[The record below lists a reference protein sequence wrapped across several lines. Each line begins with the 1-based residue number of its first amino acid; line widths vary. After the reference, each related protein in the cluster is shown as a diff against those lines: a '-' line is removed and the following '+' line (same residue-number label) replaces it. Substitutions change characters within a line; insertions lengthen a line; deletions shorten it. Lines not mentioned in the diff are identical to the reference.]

1 MASSTSLSEM
11 DFTCP
16 VCCDIFH
23 DPVVLLCGHSF
34 CEHCIQEW
42 WTQSRLKTCPVCQE
56 LFPMAQPARN
66 LALRNLSDAVR
77 QEKIQR
83 ANATSEEMCD
93 LHGEKLKLFCCYD
106 RQLVCVICRDAQKH
120 KKHNC
125 VPLDEAVGPCKA
137 QLKLSMVNLKTKL
150 GRFKAQKSKCD
161 KIAGHIK
168 WQAQQ
173 TEKTIKE
180 EFQKLYHFLQADEA
194 ARIEAVRKEA
204 KFKSVAIDIAIV
216 NLTADIASLS
226 DKLKAV
232 EMEMAADDLSF
243 MLNVK
248 SNIER
253 SQCKLPYP
261 EVPWGALIDEAKHLG
276 NLLFAVWQKMKNII
290 QYTPVT
296 LDPNT
301 GSSRVTISEHMTRCA
316 KSYKNQPL
324 PENPERTLCSDV
336 LGSEGFS
343 SGAHSWDVEVGGY
356 WFLGVAPRTN
366 VRTYENVWGIYING
380 CLERL
385 FERDQGNNSKVV
397 SEHSFPQNVR
407 VHLDYDKGIL
417 SFFDLDRK
425 TRVHTIKCAFTQTV
439 FPCFSE
445 NAKILPYEFSVRTR
459 EPR

>member
-83 ANATSEEMCD
+83 ANATSEEMCN

-125 VPLDEAVGPCKA
+125 VPLDEAVGPCKVSTCEEFHENCAIILQANVLLIHCVLPPKHLPIVQA

-168 WQAQQ
+168 VSLIRDGW
-173 TEKTIKE
+173 
-180 EFQKLYHFLQADEA
+180 
-194 ARIEAVRKEA
+194 
-204 KFKSVAIDIAIV
+204 ID
-216 NLTADIASLS
+216 
-226 DKLKAV
+226 K
-232 EMEMAADDLSF
+232 
-243 MLNVK
+243 
-248 SNIER
+248 
-253 SQCKLPYP
+253 
-261 EVPWGALIDEAKHLG
+261 
-276 NLLFAVWQKMKNII
+276 
-290 QYTPVT
+290 
-296 LDPNT
+296 
-301 GSSRVTISEHMTRCA
+301 
-316 KSYKNQPL
+316 
-324 PENPERTLCSDV
+324 DV
-336 LGSEGFS
+336 L
-343 SGAHSWDVEVGGY
+343 
-356 WFLGVAPRTN
+356 L
-366 VRTYENVWGIYING
+366 
-380 CLERL
+380 
-385 FERDQGNNSKVV
+385 
-397 SEHSFPQNVR
+397 
-407 VHLDYDKGIL
+407 
-417 SFFDLDRK
+417 
-425 TRVHTIKCAFTQTV
+425 
-439 FPCFSE
+439 
-445 NAKILPYEFSVRTR
+445 
-459 EPR
+459 